1 MYVAPEAR
9 GLGVGRALAVAAVEA
24 AADLGFEV
32 LRLET
37 HADLMPVAVK
47 LYRELGFRDA
57 EPYHSVVGVEG
68 LLTMELRLPGRTQ
81 PGSPESRRSDRG
93 RRSRCRTGAMRPSEN
108 SASRHSEYAEVGT
121 GRSDYVGITGSAA
134 SNPGRSYR
142 GREPHCAARFAPP

>member
-9 GLGVGRALAVAAVEA
+9 GLGVGRALVAAAVEA

-37 HADLMPVAVK
+37 HADIMPVAVK
-47 LYRELGFRDA
+47 MYRELGFRDA

-68 LLTMELRLPGRTQ
+68 LLTMELHLPGRTQ
-81 PGSPESRRSDRG
+81 PGSPKTRRSDRG

-121 GRSDYVGITGSAA
+121 GS
-134 SNPGRSYR
+134 
-142 GREPHCAARFAPP
+142 